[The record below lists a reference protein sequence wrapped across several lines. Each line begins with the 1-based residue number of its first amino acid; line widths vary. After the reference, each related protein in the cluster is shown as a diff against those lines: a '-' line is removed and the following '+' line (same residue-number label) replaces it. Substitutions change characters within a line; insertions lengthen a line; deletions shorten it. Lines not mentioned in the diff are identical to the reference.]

1 MSANDPQPPDEAVP
15 TPGSKQATEYDAE
28 RSQIGADLA
37 EEGVEQAAQDET
49 QAAEPGAVSLPP
61 EASPAESDEEA
72 EGAPRAAR

>member
-37 EEGVEQAAQDET
+37 EDGIEQARREESV
-49 QAAEPGAVSLPP
+49 EPGAVSLPP
-61 EASPAESDEEA
+61 EADPVENGEEA
-72 EGAPRAAR
+72 ENAPG

>member
-37 EEGVEQAAQDET
+37 EDGIEEARREES
-49 QAAEPGAVSLPP
+49 AEPGPVTLPP
-61 EASPAESDEEA
+61 EAAPAESDEEA
-72 EGAPRAAR
+72 ESAPRAPR

>member
-37 EEGVEQAAQDET
+37 EEGVQQAGRDEDT
-49 QAAEPGAVSLPP
+49 PPGPVSLPP
-61 EASPAESDEEA
+61 EAAPDEET
-72 EGAPRAAR
+72 EAADGDPDVAR